1 MEKLIPLLIALAI
14 FGFKSY
20 QNYMKEQEAALK
32 RRKANAPIPSKSK
45 AEPPAYQPSQKEKNV
60 VTPPPFYSEKIKDTN
75 EIQRFKKEREE
86 HRLALNKKNK
96 LTQSLQKE
104 PTVTED
110 FDLRKAVMMSII
122 LDRPYK

>member
-32 RRKANAPIPSKSK
+32 RKKANAPVPNQNRS
-45 AEPPAYQPSQKEKNV
+45 EQPAYQSPQKDKNV
-60 VTPPPFYSEKIKDTN
+60 VTPPAFYSEKIKETN

-96 LTQSLQKE
+96 LAQSLQSKS
-104 PTVTED
+104 TITED
-110 FDLRKAVMMSII
+110 FDLRKAVIMSII

>member
-1 MEKLIPLLIALAI
+1 MEKLVPLLIALAI

-32 RRKANAPIPSKSK
+32 RRKATAPNPTPIKQEAPTYKSTQQK
-45 AEPPAYQPSQKEKNV
+45 NSATSPA
-60 VTPPPFYSEKIKDTN
+60 PFYSEKIKETN

-86 HRLALNKKNK
+86 HRLALSKKAK
-96 LTQSLQKE
+96 LSSSSQNQNTI
-104 PTVTED
+104 TED

>member
-1 MEKLIPLLIALAI
+1 M
-14 FGFKSY
+14 
-20 QNYMKEQEAALK
+20 
-32 RRKANAPIPSKSK
+32 
-45 AEPPAYQPSQKEKNV
+45 

-96 LTQSLQKE
+96 LPQSLQKE
-104 PTVTED
+104 PMVTED
-110 FDLRKAVMMSII
+110 FDLRKAVIMSII

>member
-1 MEKLIPLLIALAI
+1 MEKLVPLLIALAI

-20 QNYMKEQEAALK
+20 QNYMKEQDAALK
-32 RRKANAPIPSKSK
+32 RRKANAPIPSKNK
-45 AEPPAYQPSQKEKNV
+45 TEPPAYQPSQKEKNV

-96 LTQSLQKE
+96 LPQSLQKE
-104 PTVTED
+104 PMVTED
-110 FDLRKAVMMSII
+110 FDLRKAVIMSII

>member
-32 RRKANAPIPSKSK
+32 RRKANAPIPSKNKSE
-45 AEPPAYQPSQKEKNV
+45 APAYQAHHKEKNV
-60 VTPPPFYSEKIKDTN
+60 TTPPPFYSEKIKETS
-75 EIQRFKKEREE
+75 EIQRFKEEREKQ
-86 HRLALNKKNK
+86 RLALNKKNK
-96 LTQSLQKE
+96 LNQSSQKE
-104 PTVTED
+104 PAVLED
-110 FDLRKAVMMSII
+110 FDLRKAVVMSII

>member
-32 RRKANAPIPSKSK
+32 RRKTNAPIPSQNKS
-45 AEPPAYQPSQKEKNV
+45 ETPAYQAHHKEKHV
-60 VTPPPFYSEKIKDTN
+60 TTPPPFYSEKIKETS
-75 EIQRFKKEREE
+75 EIQRFKKDREE

-96 LTQSLQKE
+96 LNQSSQKE
-104 PTVTED
+104 SAVMED
-110 FDLRKAVMMSII
+110 FDLRKAVIMSII

>member
-45 AEPPAYQPSQKEKNV
+45 TEPSAYQPSHKEKNV

-96 LTQSLQKE
+96 LPQSLQKE
-104 PTVTED
+104 PMVTED